1 MIEWLDIVDENDIV
15 IGRAPRDQIHAE
27 NNFHRSSHVMVFNS
41 QGQAFVQLRSMRKD
55 NSPGLWDTSAAGHV
69 DSGEVYLDCAVRE
82 LAEELGVRTSPES
95 LRYISS
101 LPPEVRNGFEFTR
114 IFTLVSDQALVLQ
127 PEEVDDGRWLSP
139 SDIDTWIEKD
149 RAAFTETFLI
159 IWRLVR
165 PLTN

>member
-27 NNFHRSSHVMVFNS
+27 NHFHRSSHVLVFNS
-41 QGQAFVQLRSMRKD
+41 QGEVFVQLRSMSKD

-69 DSGEVYLDCAVRE
+69 DSGEDYLECAVRE
-82 LAEELGVRTSPES
+82 LAEELGVSSSPVTLKYVS
-95 LRYISS
+95 C
-101 LPPEVRNGFEFTR
+101 LPPGAHNGFEFTR
-114 IFTLVSDQALVLQ
+114 IFTLISDEVLLLQ

-139 SDIDTWIEKD
+139 TELEAWIEED
-149 RAAFTETFLI
+149 RAIFTDSFLT

-165 PLTN
+165 PLTS